1 MTNLCSAV
9 GLGVNRAIKPDLIE
23 AGGRQVISSS
33 ESNPGVAVWGTEIG
47 HIGQLTAAPDI
58 FGGSNSY
65 TRRSTGTSNAA
76 ALTTRSGI
84 LIADA
89 LEDVVRADG
98 EDWLQLPT
106 RAVLLKALMAHGCEW
121 GEIGKL
127 LETAY
132 PPQGKHRWSRRRE
145 TIARF
150 LGFGR
155 ANRERVVSGESHRVT
170 LLGDDLIQAGTLH
183 EYRIPVP
190 AAMIKNREVRR
201 IILTLAWCTPIRPTT
216 VAYRG
221 VALEIVDSS
230 GKRKFWKGV
239 KGQLQPH
246 PDASRRGTLMHLV
259 LEGKNSADFT
269 DAGGMFIGVQARELH
284 PQFKTASVPYAL
296 AVTLEVAQTL
306 RADIHAEVRDKARLR
321 TPIRPRVRVGN
332 RRRT

>member
-33 ESNPGVAVWGTEIG
+33 EGNPGVVVWGSEIG
-47 HIGQLTAAPDI
+47 HIGQLTAAPDT

-98 EDWLQLPT
+98 EDWLKLPT

-127 LETAY
+127 LDTAY
-132 PPQGKHRWSRRRE
+132 PPQDKHRWSRRRE

-150 LGFGR
+150 LGFGKADR
-155 ANRERVVSGESHRVT
+155 GRVISGESHRVT
-170 LLGDDLIQAGTLH
+170 LLGDDLIQAGALH

-190 AAMIKNREVRR
+190 AAMINNREVRR
-201 IILTLAWCTPIRPTT
+201 IILTLAWCTPIQATT

-221 VALEIVDSS
+221 VALEIVDGS
-230 GKRKFWKGV
+230 GKRKYWKGV

-269 DAGGMFIGVQARELH
+269 DAEGMFIGVQARALH
-284 PQFKTASVPYAL
+284 PQFKIASVPYAL

-306 RADIHAEVRDKARLR
+306 RADIHTEVREKVRLR